1 MTYQYL
7 RLAIYRL
14 PKYRD
19 VDYIELHKEDGTPLP
34 YIGEEE
40 AFYLFGTKKIK
51 DTWTENKVLHCSLEG
66 VM

>member
-14 PKYRD
+14 PKYRG
-19 VDYIELHKEDGTPLP
+19 VDYIEIHKEGGAPLP

-40 AFYLFGTKKIK
+40 AFYLFGLKKVK
-51 DTWTENKVLHCSLEG
+51 ETWIEDGVLHCVLEG